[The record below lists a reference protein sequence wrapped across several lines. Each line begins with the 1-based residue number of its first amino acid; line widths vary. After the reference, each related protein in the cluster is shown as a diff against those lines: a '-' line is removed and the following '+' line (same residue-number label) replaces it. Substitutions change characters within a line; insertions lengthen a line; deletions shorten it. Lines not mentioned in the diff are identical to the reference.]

1 MASSSDV
8 LAELKEIRMNQQR
21 HTEAVHGLTATV
33 NAMDT
38 TVQGNSS
45 ALNTLSTSFTQ
56 NAIGELVD
64 QNAPI
69 NLQIAQAKTAY
80 CKYLVVIQHLT
91 TKKMMMKAA
100 DAQAKADMLLAKAEQ
115 TKDKEAKKEAR
126 KAQEKANDAKE
137 NAAKHAARQAKSEAK
152 ILKGQREPKPR
163 KAVRKANVKAKAKSS
178 RPQSDVPTIDAAD
191 VPTIDELA
199 ADVPTMDE
207 LAAAAE

>member
-1 MASSSDV
+1 MASSSDAAV
-8 LAELKEIRMNQQR
+8 LNELNKLNMSQER

-33 NAMDT
+33 NAMAT
-38 TVQGNSS
+38 TVKENSS
-45 ALNTLSTSFTQ
+45 TLNTLSTSFTQ

-91 TKKMMMKAA
+91 TKKMEKKA
-100 DAQAKADMLLAKAEQ
+100 DEAQAKADMLLAKAEQ

-137 NAAKHAARQAKSEAK
+137 NAAKHAARQANTEAK

-163 KAVRKANVKAKAKSS
+163 KAVRKAKAKAKAKSS
-178 RPQSDVPTIDAAD
+178 RPQSDVPTIDELAAD

-199 ADVPTMDE
+199 A
-207 LAAAAE
+207 AAE

>member
-1 MASSSDV
+1 
-8 LAELKEIRMNQQR
+8 MNQQR
-21 HTEAVHGLTATV
+21 HSEAVNGLAEKV

-38 TVQGNSS
+38 AVQGNSS

-64 QNAPI
+64 QNAPM

-91 TKKMMMKAA
+91 TKKMEKKAA
-100 DAQAKADMLLAKAEQ
+100 EAQAKADMLLAKAEQ

-126 KAQEKANDAKE
+126 KAQEQADAAQLNVTKQI
-137 NAAKHAARQAKSEAK
+137 AKQSKSETRV
-152 ILKGQREPKPR
+152 LKAQREPKPQKAGR
-163 KAVRKANVKAKAKSS
+163 KAKAKAKSS
-178 RPQSDVPTIDAAD
+178 RPQSDIPT
-191 VPTIDELA
+191 L
-199 ADVPTMDE
+199 DE

>member
-1 MASSSDV
+1 MASSSDAV
-8 LAELKEIRMNQQR
+8 LNELNKINMSQERN
-21 HTEAVHGLTATV
+21 TEAVHGLTATV
-33 NAMDT
+33 NAMAT
-38 TVQGNSS
+38 TVKEKSS
-45 ALNTLSTSFTQ
+45 TLNTLSTSFTQ

-64 QNAPI
+64 QNAPM

-137 NAAKHAARQAKSEAK
+137 NLAKQIAKQSKSETRV
-152 ILKGQREPKPR
+152 LKAQREPKPQKAGR
-163 KAVRKANVKAKAKSS
+163 KAKAKAKSS
-178 RPQSDVPTIDAAD
+178 RPQSDAPTL
-191 VPTIDELA
+191 DELA
-199 ADVPTMDE
+199 Q
-207 LAAAAE
+207 AAE